1 MSEQNDVNDLL
12 DALAKV
18 LLRCFVLGF
27 LLLLIWVVVFVLAS
41 NVIHN
46 LHGKMFGLSEHDL
59 NVIHYCGIAFVK
71 LCVFL
76 FFLFPWIAIR
86 LVLRKRNG

>member
-1 MSEQNDVNDLL
+1 MSTVNDLL

-27 LLLLIWVVVFVLAS
+27 LLLLIWVVFFVLAGD
-41 NVIHN
+41 VVHN
-46 LHGKMFGLSEHDL
+46 LHGKMFGLSPHEL
-59 NVIHYCGIAFVK
+59 NLIHYCGMGLFK

-76 FFLFPWIAIR
+76 FFLFPYIAIR
-86 LVLRKRNG
+86 MVLRKRKT

>member
-1 MSEQNDVNDLL
+1 MSEQNDLNDLL
-12 DALAKV
+12 DALARI

-27 LLLLIWVVVFVLAS
+27 LLLLIWTGAFVFAG

-76 FFLFPWIAIR
+76 FFLFPYIAVR
-86 LVLRKRNG
+86 MVLRKRKT